1 MKRGITV
8 LVSLSAVLTVAYFT
22 ASKWAI
28 RHETLTFN
36 DPARDNR
43 PVAVDIAV
51 RRDKEMQANAGM
63 IKLPVAILS
72 HGMRRDG
79 DNRNRL
85 LGIVLCVHGLVAQLS
100 IVERTLYSAPP
111 GRVTCTIYA
120 NSISWTSLRRPLRQ
134 SVSILALRPFLK
146 QLSPPGRFRMWGII
160 KVSLKR
166 KMSSPFPGSQ

>member
-1 MKRGITV
+1 MHSGGPAPHHNSAYRG
-8 LVSLSAVLTVAYFT
+8 
-22 ASKWAI
+22 
-28 RHETLTFN
+28 
-36 DPARDNR
+36 DDNGHR
-43 PVAVDIAV
+43 NG
-51 RRDKEMQANAGM
+51 E
-63 IKLPVAILS
+63 
-72 HGMRRDG
+72 H
-79 DNRNRL
+79 RNRL

-111 GRVTCTIYA
+111 GRVTCTIYT

-166 KMSSPFPGSQ
+166 KMSSPFPGSQWQAKPSALLTSFLLAA